1 MPRAYSE
8 AHEMACFQ
16 RLLKG
21 PLQKM
26 ASTGP
31 KFDFQKVPQNPSM
44 GSKLTPDHFWGVAVR
59 FRINLRPLQ

>member
-8 AHEMACFQ
+8 AHEMAYLQ

-44 GSKLTPDHFWGVAVR
+44 DSKLTPDHV
-59 FRINLRPLQ
+59 